1 MKRLAVILGVLTIP
15 ILSAHF
21 LLAAGFFKVGE
32 KAPSFALNAI
42 GGEPVALEIGRA
54 HV

>member
-1 MKRLAVILGVLTIP
+1 MKRFVLILGVLLCP
-15 ILSAHF
+15 VLAAHL

-42 GGEPVALEIGRA
+42 TGEQVSLDA
-54 HV
+54 